1 MKMKKKLLIMIFF
14 IAISYVNVYA
24 AEDRFKIY
32 DELNKNA
39 VLDNISSTYVSSD
52 SGINFSLPSSDTN
65 GKGLYILNSTKDAE
79 NKVIYY
85 RGNIEN
91 NFIIYENFC
100 WQIIRT
106 TEDGKVKLIYAG
118 TPTDNTC
125 QATGEGMWALE
136 NKVKFNNADTVD
148 NVGYMMPD
156 EDGNINAVDSVIKT
170 EVDKWFETNLS
181 GSIDKFSDTIFCN
194 DREFDAAA
202 NHHSG
207 WKRIQDGTPDYK
219 CHNIDDSF
227 STTNIGNGKLKYPVG
242 LITSDE
248 VLYAGGQYHEVDPNN
263 YYNSWALIDVAYW
276 SMTPQSVS
284 KMLYPNSKGYI
295 NRNNM
300 TATSGVRPVVAIDGE
315 TMLTGDGTRNNP
327 YRVPIDVNYTVET
340 DDYLE
345 SDVEVAI
352 EDQTVNIT
360 IKGKKGY
367 DFVKFRFYDENG
379 EEKNIAVEGDRKAAH
394 FQMPNY
400 NIRVE
405 SVWQKR
411 ANPET
416 STQSNK
422 LGLLLLLISISNIVV
437 ITKKIICKQ

>member
-1 MKMKKKLLIMIFF
+1 M
-14 IAISYVNVYA
+14 SP
-24 AEDRFKIY
+24 E
-32 DELNKNA
+32 
-39 VLDNISSTYVSSD
+39 S
-52 SGINFSLPSSDTN
+52 
-65 GKGLYILNSTKDAE
+65 
-79 NKVIYY
+79 
-85 RGNIEN
+85 
-91 NFIIYENFC
+91 
-100 WQIIRT
+100 
-106 TEDGKVKLIYAG
+106 
-118 TPTDNTC
+118 
-125 QATGEGMWALE
+125 AT
-136 NKVKFNNADTVD
+136 
-148 NVGYMMPD
+148 
-156 EDGNINAVDSVIKT
+156 
-170 EVDKWFETNLS
+170 
-181 GSIDKFSDTIFCN
+181 
-194 DREFDAAA
+194 
-202 NHHSG
+202 
-207 WKRIQDGTPDYK
+207 
-219 CHNIDDSF
+219 
-227 STTNIGNGKLKYPVG
+227 
-242 LITSDE
+242 
-248 VLYAGGQYHEVDPNN
+248 
-263 YYNSWALIDVAYW
+263 
-276 SMTPQSVS
+276 

>member
-1 MKMKKKLLIMIFF
+1 MGVCYENNNKNLQIIRGINLKRTVKSFYIIKDIFSFLSEKKKLEIIEYNKKL
-14 IAISYVNVYA
+14 
-24 AEDRFKIY
+24 K
-32 DELNKNA
+32 ELLGITLENYKK
-39 VLDNISSTYVSSD
+39 L
-52 SGINFSLPSSDTN
+52 SGKYIIGKRN
-65 GKGLYILNSTKDAE
+65 GKGEEYTLDSNIKIFEGKYLNGKKNGKGKEFNDIGSIIFEGEYLNGKRAAGKGF
-79 NKVIYY
+79 NKKGKVILI
-85 RGNIEN
+85 IEKN
-91 NFIIYENFC
+91 
-100 WQIIRT
+100 
-106 TEDGKVKLIYAG
+106 GKGK
-118 TPTDNTC
+118 
-125 QATGEGMWALE
+125 
-136 NKVKFNNADTVD
+136 
-148 NVGYMMPD
+148 
-156 EDGNINAVDSVIKT
+156 
-170 EVDKWFETNLS
+170 
-181 GSIDKFSDTIFCN
+181 
-194 DREFDAAA
+194 EF
-202 NHHSG
+202 
-207 WKRIQDGTPDYK
+207 
-219 CHNIDDSF
+219 F
-227 STTNIGNGKLKYPVG
+227 GNGKLKYPVG